1 MRAASRQRAEAFR
14 RQAERAGVFLDFD
27 GSLSAIVARPELAG
41 PVAGARDALAGLV
54 VRYPLV
60 AIVSGR
66 SSDDVARLLDVNG
79 LTYEGLYGMEGAATD
94 ITLSLLPSVERAA
107 ALVPEAWVDDKR
119 ISVAVHYRGAPDPSA
134 ARRTLVAALE
144 PIAASA
150 GLEVMEGKMVLEL
163 VPADRPMKGG
173 AVERLAR
180 ERGLDAVLYAGD
192 DVADIDAFA
201 ALDRLSERGVLAVRV
216 AVRGPETPEELVR
229 RADIAVEGPGGLVE
243 LLRTLG

>member
-1 MRAASRQRAEAFR
+1 VRAASRQRAEAFR
-14 RQAERAGVFLDFD
+14 RHAERAGVFLDFD

-41 PVAGARDALAGLV
+41 PVAGARDALVGLV
-54 VRYPLV
+54 ARYPLV

-66 SSDDVARLLDVNG
+66 PSDDIARLLDVNG
-79 LTYEGLYGMEGAATD
+79 ITYEGLYGMEGAATD
-94 ITLSLLPSVERAA
+94 ITLTLLPSVERAA
-107 ALVPEAWVDDKR
+107 ELVPEAWVDDKH

-134 ARRTLVAALE
+134 ARRTLMAALE

-173 AVERLAR
+173 AVERLAG
-180 ERGLDAVLYAGD
+180 ERALDAVLYAGD
-192 DVADIDAFA
+192 DIADIDAFA

-229 RADIAVEGPGGLVE
+229 RADIAVDGPGGLVE
-243 LLRTLG
+243 LLRALA

>member
-1 MRAASRQRAEAFR
+1 VRAASRQHVEAFR

-54 VRYPLV
+54 ARYPLV

-94 ITLSLLPSVERAA
+94 ITLSLLPNVERAA

-229 RADIAVEGPGGLVE
+229 RADIAVEGPEGLVE
-243 LLRTLG
+243 LLSTLG